1 MKLLPNGQ
9 KNIKEKHFIY
19 LKIFNNF
26 KKRKKKA
33 YIKKKIK
40 SMKFLGGYKKGNT
53 AFDVKYIYYLLYI
66 TIKKTTLEEKVL
78 EYIKLIIIE

>member
-53 AFDVKYIYYLLYI
+53 AFDSLYFK
-66 TIKKTTLEEKVL
+66 IK
-78 EYIKLIIIE
+78 

>member
-53 AFDVKYIYYLLYI
+53 AFDSLYFKSIIFFFNI
-66 TIKKTTLEEKVL
+66 TKF
-78 EYIKLIIIE
+78 LIIIQ